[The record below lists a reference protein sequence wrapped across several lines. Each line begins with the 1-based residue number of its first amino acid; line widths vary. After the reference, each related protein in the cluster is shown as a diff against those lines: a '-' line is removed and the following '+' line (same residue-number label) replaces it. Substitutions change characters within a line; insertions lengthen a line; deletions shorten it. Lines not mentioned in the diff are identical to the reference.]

1 MIDVNMIKIINC
13 PMCGSE
19 EYYGALIWPERI
31 CRKCARKK
39 GIKDSEYEF
48 PLYNDGEDYRPKNYY
63 VSLVRSL
70 FGYYLKFN
78 AYSEEIVRRHLLE
91 YYGKLWCS
99 IYSEQEFKSSPYYTR
114 AKVINEDAPIELYNH
129 YDWE

>member
-1 MIDVNMIKIINC
+1 MIDVNMIRIINC

-19 EYYGALIWPERI
+19 EYYGSLIVPEMI
-31 CRKCARKK
+31 CRKCAHKE

-63 VSLVRSL
+63 VSLVYSL

-78 AYSEEIVRRHLLE
+78 ACSEEIVRGHLLE

-114 AKVINEDAPIELYNH
+114 AKVINEDTPIKLYNQ